1 MRDAMDGL
9 AFVRSL
15 LGAASMPMAEPFG
28 FVFDEVTA
36 GSVRG
41 RATPAARH
49 QNPFGVVQG
58 GFASTVLD
66 IALGLVSISVL
77 NGEATGVMT
86 LDLDVRFFRP
96 ILASTGTMEV
106 KAEVI
111 HAGQT
116 IVVGEARLFDRSGK
130 LYAGAQSTSIVA
142 RE

>member
-1 MRDAMDGL
+1 MDGL

-15 LGAASMPMAEPFG
+15 LGAASMPMAAPLD

-41 RATPAARH
+41 RATPATRH
-49 QNPFGVVQG
+49 QNP
-58 GFASTVLD
+58 
-66 IALGLVSISVL
+66 
-77 NGEATGVMT
+77 
-86 LDLDVRFFRP
+86 
-96 ILASTGTMEV
+96 
-106 KAEVI
+106 EVI

>member
-1 MRDAMDGL
+1 VDGL

-15 LGAASMPMAEPFG
+15 LGAASMPMAEHFD
-28 FVFDEVTA
+28 FVLDEVAA

-41 RATPAARH
+41 RATPETRH
-49 QNPFGVVQG
+49 ENPFGVAQG
-58 GFASTVLD
+58 GFASSVLD

-77 NGEATGVMT
+77 EGEASGVMT

-96 ILASTGTMEV
+96 ILARTGTMQV

-111 HAGQT
+111 HGGQT
-116 IVVGEARLFDRSGK
+116 IVVGEARLFDAGGT

-142 RE
+142 RR